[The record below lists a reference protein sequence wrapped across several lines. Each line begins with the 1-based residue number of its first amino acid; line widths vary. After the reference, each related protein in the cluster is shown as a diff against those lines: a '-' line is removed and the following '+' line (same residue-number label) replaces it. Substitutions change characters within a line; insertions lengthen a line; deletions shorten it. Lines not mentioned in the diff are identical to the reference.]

1 MLGTA
6 KFQVN
11 SSDMRL
17 SFKMKLK
24 QLDIVLVT
32 KIYKEHMVI
41 DFPKEELKPLD
52 MILKLIEEN
61 RYEAM
66 GLYDG
71 DLLTGYVF
79 IVRIDN
85 SYLLDYIAIFPEYR
99 NDGKG
104 SNLLSL
110 LAEHLDDADSIIVEV
125 ENPKYTDDGAL
136 ADLQTRRIGFY
147 KRNGCRDTGLRV
159 SCFGA
164 KFIILEMGANS
175 IESVDKTWE
184 LYEAFYRSFLPEDKF
199 IGNVYRILK

>member
-1 MLGTA
+1 
-6 KFQVN
+6 
-11 SSDMRL
+11 
-17 SFKMKLK
+17 MKLK

-71 DLLTGYVF
+71 DMLTGYVF

-147 KRNGCRDTGLRV
+147 KRNGCLDTGLRV